1 MSLCPRTFLGAF
13 HHAVFISALWSWGWG
28 GRGSSFSSYRLRNLP
43 RLGILATGSPGLDA
57 ESRPRTALPRLPAPS
72 HPVLRAPSHPVLRGP
87 GRSLRARATFGP
99 QKRKAVLLL
108 ADSS

>member
-57 ESRPRTALPRLPAPS
+57 ESRPRTALPRLLALS
-72 HPVLRAPSHPVLRGP
+72 HPVLWGP